1 MRSKA
6 MILTRL
12 KLKNFKCYTSKEL
25 EFSEGLTGI
34 IGKNGSGKSTI
45 FEGILF
51 ALYGELKNKKFKE
64 TIKNTNAKSSE
75 NVLVE
80 LDFEFENIEYKI
92 ERQFRGKAL
101 SASAKLY
108 KNGQLIVSGAREVS
122 AAVAKLT
129 KMSKDAFLHTL
140 FASQKELTSLSG
152 LNNEDR
158 KKMIRRL
165 LGLEKIDFI
174 ESVLV
179 EKIRELKREINLSAQ
194 YLLSDEDI
202 EAKNSEIKKIE
213 SLKVDL
219 EKKLKSS
226 QELLQKCKSQEEKVE
241 ADLSVFVKAKE
252 KKQKLLSEFGLIKN
266 EINSTAQNRL
276 KLEQELQNLKQKSN
290 ELKKY
295 KEIKSEYESLQK
307 ELEKLQKLKDSHLK
321 KEGLQKEQV
330 QLRAQFVS
338 LKNKIKALVTECE
351 KEDKLKKQI
360 EQEQIQLAKLTK
372 EFEGLQKEQALL
384 EQQLSAEERIV
395 KDTKQ
400 KIAKI
405 KALGPDSNCPTCT
418 RKLLD
423 EYDNVIQSL
432 QNIVNESQ
440 DQKIKKIKIK
450 LGKKE
455 ALIAQAQKQKEE
467 FQKALHVKESELKVV
482 QSKQKD
488 LKNYQEEFEKIK
500 KQGVKNKEEIEK
512 LSTFTYDEALHV
524 KLQEQFEKLK
534 PKYLRTLE
542 LETELKREPMVQKEL
557 TLVDK
562 QSEALKMKL
571 KQKSQEVDKVVYD
584 KSLHEAKEAEFK
596 KIKAQKEGYFNE
608 IGQLK
613 EQVARYVGQI
623 NSLQESLKSNQAKIE
638 KVQKKRDDLEDFEK
652 IKVSFKEFKTRLN
665 AKVAPRISQVA
676 SNMFSTITKGKY
688 QYIEVSDDFD
698 FFIFD
703 DGKRY
708 PIERFSGGE
717 VDLANLVLRI
727 AISKTLAE
735 LSGAGSVGFLAFD
748 EVFGSQDEARRMQIL
763 EAFHTIKE
771 QYRQIFLISHEMEI
785 KEMFE
790 RVVEL

>member
-1 MRSKA
+1 M
-6 MILTRL
+6 
-12 KLKNFKCYTSKEL
+12 
-25 EFSEGLTGI
+25 
-34 IGKNGSGKSTI
+34 
-45 FEGILF
+45 
-51 ALYGELKNKKFKE
+51 
-64 TIKNTNAKSSE
+64 
-75 NVLVE
+75 
-80 LDFEFENIEYKI
+80 
-92 ERQFRGKAL
+92 
-101 SASAKLY
+101 
-108 KNGQLIVSGAREVS
+108 
-122 AAVAKLT
+122 
-129 KMSKDAFLHTL
+129 
-140 FASQKELTSLSG
+140 
-152 LNNEDR
+152 
-158 KKMIRRL
+158 
-165 LGLEKIDFI
+165 
-174 ESVLV
+174 
-179 EKIRELKREINLSAQ
+179 
-194 YLLSDEDI
+194 
-202 EAKNSEIKKIE
+202 
-213 SLKVDL
+213 
-219 EKKLKSS
+219 
-226 QELLQKCKSQEEKVE
+226 
-241 ADLSVFVKAKE
+241 
-252 KKQKLLSEFGLIKN
+252 
-266 EINSTAQNRL
+266 
-276 KLEQELQNLKQKSN
+276 
-290 ELKKY
+290 
-295 KEIKSEYESLQK
+295 
-307 ELEKLQKLKDSHLK
+307 
-321 KEGLQKEQV
+321 
-330 QLRAQFVS
+330 
-338 LKNKIKALVTECE
+338 TECE

-717 VDLANLVLRI
+717 GDLANLVLRI

-790 RVVEL
+790 RVVEV